1 MGGFVTDR
9 QIACYGVREFSPAV
23 DLLDRHAEE
32 LRLVGYTVLDS
43 GLKPEEVANL
53 SGRIKPI
60 IEGQEREFGGAQ
72 AMARIGEANTARAL
86 LAYDEA
92 FLALAANPQLMVLV
106 AKMLGQNFVLS
117 QQNSTV
123 LEPLNSHHQ
132 TAFHRDLPYQ
142 HFTSSRPIAI
152 NALFCADE
160 FTNENGATRVIPGS
174 HKYEPFPSDDVIRQ
188 LVVTV
193 TAPAGSFIV
202 LDAMIYHGAGEN
214 RSPHARRGVNHVFV
228 LPFMRQQVDLPKMLG
243 GRYADDPNLSRLL
256 GYDYRT
262 PESVMDWRRSR
273 EAKLG

>member
-43 GLKPEEVANL
+43 GLKPEEIANL
-53 SGRIKPI
+53 GGRIKPI
-60 IEGQEREFGGAQ
+60 IERQEREFGGAQ
-72 AMARIGEANTARAL
+72 ALARIGEANTARAL

-188 LVVTV
+188 LVLTV

-243 GRYADDPNLSRLL
+243 GRYADDPKLSRLL
-256 GYDYRT
+256 GYDYQT